1 VIDFLFLEAFAGR
14 ECLPSIGIILFD
26 EFININLESARSIS
40 DKNIYWNQWETF
52 ILSLMLE
59 PQDYPLKFIKN
70 VTSIW
75 IYIKLITA
83 KTISSEICRDIN
95 S

>member
-40 DKNIYWNQWETF
+40 DKNIY
-52 ILSLMLE
+52 
-59 PQDYPLKFIKN
+59 
-70 VTSIW
+70 
-75 IYIKLITA
+75 
-83 KTISSEICRDIN
+83 
-95 S
+95 